1 MTLARVTPTTRVL
14 RWLALCGISLLLGA
28 CMSTSGTVDEKRQLV
43 QDMRDDVLAELY
55 ANRPDVRQQVANAPG
70 YAVFS
75 NANVNLIFASFGGGY
90 GIMHNNRTGGA
101 TYLRMGEVGL
111 GLGLGVKD
119 FRIVMVFH
127 TDDAMQRFEEYGVAV
142 GAQADAAA
150 VAGEQGA
157 AVGGE
162 LTLDNITVYQMT
174 EAGLALQATLKGTK
188 YWPDPALN

>member
-1 MTLARVTPTTRVL
+1 MTLARPFPALRILPT
-14 RWLALCGISLLLGA
+14 LALFAVALLGG
-28 CMSTSGTVDEKRQLV
+28 CVSNTGTVDERRQLV
-43 QDMRDDVLAELY
+43 QDMRDAALGELY
-55 ANRPDVRQQVANAPG
+55 ASRPDVRQQIASAPG

-75 NANVNLIFASFGGGY
+75 NANVNLILASFGGGY
-90 GIMHNNRTGGA
+90 GIMHNNRSGRA

-111 GLGLGVKD
+111 GLGVGVKD

-174 EAGLALQATLKGTK
+174 EAGLALQATLKGAK